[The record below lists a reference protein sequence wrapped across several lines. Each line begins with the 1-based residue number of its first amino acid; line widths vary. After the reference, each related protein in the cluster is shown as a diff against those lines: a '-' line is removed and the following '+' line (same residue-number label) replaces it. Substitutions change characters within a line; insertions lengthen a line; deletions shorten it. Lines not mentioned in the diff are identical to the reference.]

1 MSKII
6 CRCEEITEEDIL
18 NAIKDGATTVDEI
31 KKFTRAG
38 MGLCQ
43 GRTCRKTVER
53 ILAKKLR
60 KSVENIRTSSYRMP
74 VRPVKMK
81 VMERRKLVDLGRIIT
96 AMVTPFDKELNVD
109 YNQAVKLAKKLEN
122 EGSSALLINGTT
134 GESPTLNSD
143 EVYKL
148 ISEVKKYVNIP
159 IMAGVG
165 TNCTRKTIENIKNI
179 ESLEVDGLLV
189 IVPYYNKPNQ
199 QSIYE
204 HFRTIAENTDLP
216 IMIYNVPGRT
226 GVNIEVNIVNK
237 LSKIHNIVAIKEASG
252 DVAQITRMINETPD
266 DFLVYTGDDIL
277 TLPSISAGAYG
288 VVSVAS
294 NIAGKKIKRM
304 IDSYLVG
311 NISEASKINLE
322 LTKLYDALFITTNPI
337 PVKIALNLK
346 GFNVGS
352 YRLPLTNPSQD
363 VVNIIKESI
372 SIV

>member
-1 MSKII
+1 M
-6 CRCEEITEEDIL
+6 
-18 NAIKDGATTVDEI
+18 N
-31 KKFTRAG
+31 
-38 MGLCQ
+38 
-43 GRTCRKTVER
+43 
-53 ILAKKLR
+53 
-60 KSVENIRTSSYRMP
+60 
-74 VRPVKMK
+74 
-81 VMERRKLVDLGRIIT
+81 LGRIIT
-96 AMVTPFDKELNVD
+96 AMVTPFDNELNVD

-134 GESPTLNSD
+134 GESPTLKSN
-143 EVYKL
+143 EVYRL
-148 ISEVKKYVNIP
+148 ISEIKENVNIP
-159 IMAGVG
+159 IIAGVG

-179 ESLEVDGLLV
+179 EDLKVDGLLV

-226 GVNIEVNIVNK
+226 GINIEVNILSR
-237 LSKIHNIVAIKEASG
+237 LSKISNIAAIKEASG
-252 DVAQITRMINETPD
+252 DVAQLTRMVNETPE

-294 NIAGKKIKRM
+294 NIAGKKIKSM
-304 IDSYLVG
+304 IDSYLEG

-337 PVKIALNLK
+337 PVKMALNLK
-346 GFNVGS
+346 GFKVGG
-352 YRLPLTNPSQD
+352 YRLPLTNPSD
-363 VVNIIKESI
+363 EVVNVIKESI